1 MNLKDNYPKIL
12 LFVYAIIW
20 IVAAINPRYR
30 SVWMDENILP
40 VLFVLLLI
48 FTYKKFRF
56 SNFSYTLI
64 FAFLTLHAIGG
75 HYSYAEVP
83 LFDWIKE
90 QYELTRNHYDRV
102 VHFLFGVLFFL
113 PFHEIITR
121 IFRVP
126 KGWKSLTITLFIVLS
141 MKEFF
146 EIIEYS
152 YTAVR
157 NNNLTTTNYLGEQG
171 DVFDSIKDVTLGFIG
186 AIISMI
192 TISIKKVF

>member
-1 MNLKDNYPKIL
+1 
-12 LFVYAIIW
+12 
-20 IVAAINPRYR
+20 
-30 SVWMDENILP
+30 
-40 VLFVLLLI
+40 LFVLLLI

>member
-1 MNLKDNYPKIL
+1 
-12 LFVYAIIW
+12 
-20 IVAAINPRYR
+20 
-30 SVWMDENILP
+30 
-40 VLFVLLLI
+40 
-48 FTYKKFRF
+48 
-56 SNFSYTLI
+56 
-64 FAFLTLHAIGG
+64 
-75 HYSYAEVP
+75 
-83 LFDWIKE
+83 
-90 QYELTRNHYDRV
+90 
-102 VHFLFGVLFFL
+102 LFFL